1 MSIQLTDAAV
11 EHVKTMLDKRGHG
24 LGLRLSTKK
33 SGCTGFAYVVDY
45 ADDISEQDA
54 VFDNKGIQVVVDKDL
69 LQMLDGMTIDFQKN
83 NMLNKGFDFI
93 NPNVKEMCG
102 CGESF
107 SV

>member
-11 EHVKTMLDKRGHG
+11 EHVQTMLDNRGKG

-45 ADDISEQDA
+45 ADEILDTDTVFESSGIKVIVDNEQ
-54 VFDNKGIQVVVDKDL
+54 L
-69 LQMLDGMTIDFQKN
+69 PMLEGMTIDFQKT
-83 NMLNKGFDFI
+83 NMINKGFDFI
-93 NPNVKEMCG
+93 NPNVKDMCG